1 MGSLKSFIKS
11 VRSAKTL
18 KDERNVIQKES
29 AKIRSAF
36 REQKAS
42 QRSRRE
48 NVAKLLYLFTL
59 GERTH
64 FGQVECVKLLASPK
78 FTDKRLG
85 YLGTMLLL
93 DENQEVLTLVTNSID
108 NDLSH
113 PNQYVM
119 SLALTTLANIA
130 SDMMAR
136 DLFQRVETLI
146 GSSNPYI
153 KKKAAICALR
163 IIRRVP
169 DYEDIF
175 VEHAKALL
183 TESNHGVLMC
193 GAALATDM
201 IDNNPDLVPQF
212 SSVIPNVLTSL
223 KQLSSSG
230 FSPEFDVGGVP
241 DPFLQCAL
249 IRLLRAFGQDNEELS
264 EMMSDLLAAIATNTD
279 NSRNVGNAVL
289 YETVLTIFGIE
300 TGPPQSDSGLRVLG
314 INILAKFL
322 TTKNINT
329 RYSALNTLLRVVEIE
344 PAAVQR
350 HRQVIMDCIRDP
362 DVSIRRR
369 ALELSYV
376 LINSSNVRL
385 MVRELLSVLE
395 TCDTEFKPQLVF
407 QIALNAE
414 RFAPNVKWHIDTL
427 IRMFVHAGN
436 FTKENVLSAFIL
448 LVINAPELQLYATQR
463 VYAALKNDFSQ
474 EGLTVVALWLLGEYG
489 DVLVKGGTFT
499 AYAES
504 SESDK
509 QEQVEATSSGILDTI
524 VNILESPY
532 ATITVQEYAINALIK
547 LTSRLKNGADIERIR
562 RLIENKENS
571 FDSEIQQRAVE
582 YTALIGE
589 GGALRK
595 GILARMPA
603 PQFGEDLEAQHAKAM
618 SKALIKKRRRPAATN
633 TSSTAAASGAAG
645 KAGAS
650 DLLDFG
656 GDDITSPG
664 GPAGGVN
671 SANAASD
678 LLSDI
683 FGSSGA
689 PPTKQSS
696 SATNDIVSLFNKP
709 NASENAPAS
718 IAPSSTD
725 TNNKSPLDDLASSI
739 AVPQSRPQTHEA
751 FTNEDITVSF
761 SASNEK
767 PGQALV
773 IAYYDGKKQ
782 ISELNMQ
789 VALPKT
795 QQLSLQSLSRA
806 DINPTTSASQNMRVA
821 GPQGASVKLRLRL
834 TYTVNGEK
842 KIQQFDFS
850 KLPKNLL

>member
-108 NDLSH
+108 NDLNH

-119 SLALTTLANIA
+119 SLALTTLGNIA

-146 GSSNPYI
+146 TSSNPYI
-153 KKKAAICALR
+153 RKKAAICALR

-474 EGLTVVALWLLGEYG
+474 QGLTIVALWLLGEYG
-489 DVLVKGGTFT
+489 DVFVKGGTYT
-499 AYAES
+499 AYAET

-509 QEQVEATSSGILDTI
+509 QEQVEATSSGVLDTI
-524 VNILESPY
+524 VSVLESPY
-532 ATITVQEYAINALIK
+532 ATIIVQEYAINALIK
-547 LTSRLKNGADIERIR
+547 LSARLKNGADIERIR
-562 RLIENKENS
+562 RLIENKES
-571 FDSEIQQRAVE
+571 AFDSEIQQRAIE

-603 PQFGEDLEAQHAKAM
+603 PQFGDDLEAQHAKAM
-618 SKALIKKRRRPAATN
+618 SKALIKKRRRPANPNAGSTN
-633 TSSTAAASGAAG
+633 AASTAKTAT
-645 KAGAS
+645 S

-656 GDDITSPG
+656 ADDITSAG
-664 GPAGGVN
+664 GPVN
-671 SANAASD
+671 SASSAAAASD

-683 FGSSGA
+683 FGGSSA
-689 PPTKQSS
+689 PSTTASN

-709 NASENAPAS
+709 SVSE
-718 IAPSSTD
+718 SSPNNNLTS
-725 TNNKSPLDDLASSI
+725 TSTSANNKSPLDDLASSI
-739 AVPQSRPQTHEA
+739 AVPQSRPQTFEA
-751 FTNEDITVSF
+751 FSNEDITISF

-767 PGQALV
+767 PGQALLV
-773 IAYYDGKKQ
+773 AYFDAKKG
-782 ISELNMQ
+782 INELNMQ

-806 DINPTTSASQNMRVA
+806 DITPTTSASQNMRVS

-834 TYTVNGEK
+834 TYAVNGEK
-842 KIQQFDFS
+842 KMQQFDFS

>member
-108 NDLSH
+108 NDLNH

-119 SLALTTLANIA
+119 SLALTTLGNIA

-146 GSSNPYI
+146 TSSNPYI
-153 KKKAAICALR
+153 RKKAAICALR

-474 EGLTVVALWLLGEYG
+474 QGLTIVALWLLGEYG
-489 DVLVKGGTFT
+489 DVFVKGGTYT
-499 AYAES
+499 AYAET

-509 QEQVEATSSGILDTI
+509 QEQVEATSSGVLDTI
-524 VNILESPY
+524 VSVLESPY
-532 ATITVQEYAINALIK
+532 ATIIVQEYAINALIK
-547 LTSRLKNGADIERIR
+547 LSARLKNGADIERIR
-562 RLIENKENS
+562 RLIENKES
-571 FDSEIQQRAVE
+571 AFDSEIQQRAIE

-589 GGALRK
+589 GGSLRK

-603 PQFGEDLEAQHAKAM
+603 PQFGDDLEAQHAKAM
-618 SKALIKKRRRPAATN
+618 SKALIKKRRRPANPNAG
-633 TSSTAAASGAAG
+633 SASAASTAKNAT
-645 KAGAS
+645 S

-656 GDDITSPG
+656 AEDITSAG
-664 GPAGGVN
+664 GPVN
-671 SANAASD
+671 SVSSAAAASD

-683 FGSSGA
+683 FGGSSA
-689 PPTKQSS
+689 PSTTASS

-709 NASENAPAS
+709 SASE
-718 IAPSSTD
+718 SSPNNNLTS
-725 TNNKSPLDDLASSI
+725 TSTSANNKSPLDDLASSI
-739 AVPQSRPQTHEA
+739 AVPQSRPQTFEA
-751 FTNEDITVSF
+751 FSNEDITISF

-767 PGQALV
+767 PGQALLV
-773 IAYYDGKKQ
+773 AYFDGKKG
-782 ISELNMQ
+782 INELNMQ

-806 DINPTTSASQNMRVA
+806 DITPTTSASQNMRVS

-834 TYTVNGEK
+834 TYAVNGEK
-842 KIQQFDFS
+842 KTQQFDFS